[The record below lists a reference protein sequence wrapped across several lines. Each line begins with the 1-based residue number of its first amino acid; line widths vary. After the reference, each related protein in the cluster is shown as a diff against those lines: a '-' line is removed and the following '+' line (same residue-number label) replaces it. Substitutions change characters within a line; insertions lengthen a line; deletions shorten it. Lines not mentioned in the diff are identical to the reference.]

1 MERTIDVK
9 SIRDDFPILKARP
22 YGRDLIYFDNAATTQ
37 KPYGVIKAIED
48 YYTGMNAN
56 VYRSAHY
63 LSGVATNAYEEAR
76 NKVKKFINAGSEESI
91 IFTRNTTES
100 INLVAYTWAMENIGE
115 GDEMILT
122 VAEHHSNMLPWQM
135 IAGRRGAKLRY
146 VYLDKDGRLDMQS
159 YRDMLSSRVKLV
171 AVQQVSNVLGIINP
185 VREMTEEAH
194 KAGAKVLIDGAQSVP
209 HMKVDVRDIGCDF
222 FAFSGHKMMGPM
234 GIGVLYINKDILD
247 QVPAFMRGGEMID
260 EVYEDRATFADP
272 PLKFEAG
279 TPNVE
284 GAVGL
289 SAAVDYL
296 ENIGMNEIHG
306 VEADLTQYA
315 LEKLKTIDFVKIY
328 GPLDMKDRMGVIS
341 FNVADVHP
349 HDVATILDQDGV
361 AIRSGHHCAQPLMR
375 YLNVPATCRA
385 SFYVYN
391 TREEIDAFIESL
403 KGVRKWFKRN

>member
-1 MERTIDVK
+1 MIDVK
-9 SIRDDFPILKARP
+9 KIRDDFPILKVRP

-37 KPYGVIKAIED
+37 KPYSVIKAIDD
-48 YYTGMNAN
+48 YYSGMNAN

-76 NKVKKFINAGSEESI
+76 NRVAKFINAGSEDTI

-115 GDEMILT
+115 GDEIILT

-135 IAGRRGAKLRY
+135 VAEKKGAKLKY

-159 YRDMLSSRVKLV
+159 YMEMLSIRVKLV
-171 AVQQVSNVLGIINP
+171 AVQHVSNVLGIINP
-185 VREMTEEAH
+185 VEEITEAAH
-194 KAGAKVLIDGAQSVP
+194 KVGAKVLVDGAQSVP
-209 HMKVDVRDIGCDF
+209 HMKVDVREMGCDF

-234 GIGVLYINKDILD
+234 GIGVLYIKKELLD
-247 QVPAFMRGGEMID
+247 SVPPFLRGGEMID
-260 EVYEDRATFADP
+260 EVYEDRSTFAES

-284 GAVGL
+284 GAVGI
-289 SAAVDYL
+289 SAAIDYL
-296 ENIGMNEIHG
+296 EGIGMDEVHG
-306 VEADLTQYA
+306 IETGLTQYA
-315 LEKLKTIDFVKIY
+315 LEKMKAIDFVDIY
-328 GPLDMKDRMGVIS
+328 GPLDMQDRAGVIS
-341 FNVADVHP
+341 FNVADIHP
-349 HDVATILDQDGV
+349 HDVATILDQDGI

-375 YLNVPATCRA
+375 YLGVPATCRA

-391 TREEIDAFIESL
+391 TEEEIDIFAESL
-403 KGVRKWFKRN
+403 KNVRKWFKWS